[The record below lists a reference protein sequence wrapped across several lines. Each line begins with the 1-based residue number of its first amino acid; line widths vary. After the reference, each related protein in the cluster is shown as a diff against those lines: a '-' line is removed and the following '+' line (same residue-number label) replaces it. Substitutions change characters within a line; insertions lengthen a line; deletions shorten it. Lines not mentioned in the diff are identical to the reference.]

1 MKNYEIPIGDEYLSL
16 FFAPIRSKKHII
28 KLLMNTIKY
37 VNNSFMLRGERNG
50 LINIIVDDMN
60 RFIFTSAD
68 KVFSIRSPF
77 HVRKKD
83 DQISFY
89 TDEIALIDSSITSR
103 VLAAINDDRF
113 DSPNSLDFLYLLE
126 EVFGEGEVDTFWSL
140 MMMLLTF
147 EDGYL
152 RFDHDPEHEDGRMH
166 PLTHL
171 DICYSTASTYKIG
184 TYTRPCPNFLSNL
197 LNTNTESV
205 FIESR

>member
-1 MKNYEIPIGDEYLSL
+1 MKSYEIPIGDEYLDL
-16 FFAPIRSKKHII
+16 FFSPIRSKKNII

-37 VNNSFMLRGERNG
+37 VNNSFALRGERNG
-50 LINIIVDDMN
+50 FIHIIVDDMN
-60 RFIFTSAD
+60 RLIFASAD

-77 HVRKKD
+77 YVRQKD
-83 DQISFY
+83 GQISFY
-89 TDEIALIDSSITSR
+89 TDDIAFIDSSITSK
-103 VLAAINDDRF
+103 VLSAINDDRF

-140 MMMLLTF
+140 MMKLMTF

-184 TYTRPCPNFLSNL
+184 TYREPCPIFLTDL
-197 LNTNTESV
+197 LNTKTESIY
-205 FIESR
+205 IERR